1 VTDPTNI
8 PERLVAVYPSRAAA
22 DAVVDRLVASG
33 IDRSAVALADHADE
47 VAALYGEMH
56 EETGRS
62 WSGAPSALVTKEQ
75 AKGLGTVSPVTAAI
89 GAVLGII
96 IGLVG
101 FGTLMPWWGRLLLG
115 AAVGALFG
123 AVVGAVIGAGLGARG
138 PAAAPVAQGTT
149 VSVHRADPDVRRIL
163 ASHDVIRIDLV
174 APDGSPIGVVE
185 TEEDHDDDGEVDH
198 LRERFNQPTG
208 GDWSSAAP
216 EEPRAED

>member
-1 VTDPTNI
+1 MTDQTNL
-8 PERLVAVYPSRAAA
+8 PERLVAVYPTREVA

-33 IDRSAVALADHADE
+33 IDRSSVTLGDHDDE

-56 EETGRS
+56 EETGQS
-62 WSGAPSALVTKEQ
+62 WLGAPSALVTKEQ
-75 AKGLGTVSPVTAAI
+75 AKGLGTVSPVTAGI
-89 GAVLGII
+89 GAVLGIV

-101 FGTLMPWWGRLLLG
+101 FGTLMPWWGRLVLG
-115 AAVGALFG
+115 AAIGALFG

-138 PAAAPVAQGTT
+138 PAAASVAQGTT

-163 ASHDVIRIDLV
+163 ATDDVIRIDLV

-185 TEEDHDDDGEVDH
+185 TEEDHDDDGEVEL

-216 EEPRAED
+216 EEPRVED